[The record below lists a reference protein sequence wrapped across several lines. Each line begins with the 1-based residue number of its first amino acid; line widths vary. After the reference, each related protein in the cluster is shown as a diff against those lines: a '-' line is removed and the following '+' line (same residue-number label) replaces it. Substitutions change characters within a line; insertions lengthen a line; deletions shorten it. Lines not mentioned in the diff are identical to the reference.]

1 MSKEVCPGCKR
12 NITVVRNPGVSC
24 IDCKKF
30 FHQGCADLDKEVF
43 RSIAE
48 KKLSWTC
55 PTCSKKSTRRCS
67 AIFNPPVAPNK
78 TKQANITSVSHEG
91 RFEAIEATIAELVL
105 KIAQLEIIV
114 SQKSQEVIFLKETLQ
129 QVRTQTSHLE
139 QQAIEDNLE
148 VQGVPD
154 LELGDPTAAAI
165 RIGSEINCHLDPSS
179 IHCSVSQSGPK
190 KHLVINFKSKSTR
203 KTFLLAGKQ
212 FLRNNRFLTRN
223 ETKHKIFVNEQL
235 TLAQKLLLYN
245 VKQFKRTHNFQHA
258 WFRNGQVLL
267 KKDDIS
273 PPITVHSI
281 EQLESSH
288 HEASHLLPQRQGD
301 QIENAPSTSGYQNQ
315 QPSNHR
321 VDRDLAQTRP
331 L

>member
-1 MSKEVCPGCKR
+1 MLKEVCPGCKR
-12 NITVVRNPGVSC
+12 NITDVRNPGVGC

-67 AIFNPPVAPNK
+67 AIFNPPVAASKAKPSNSSPDSN
-78 TKQANITSVSHEG
+78 AA

-105 KIAQLEIIV
+105 RVTQLESIV
-114 SQKSQEVIFLKETLQ
+114 SQKSQEVISLKDTLQ

-139 QQAIEDNLE
+139 QQAVDDNLE

-154 LELGDPTAAAI
+154 LELADPTAAAI
-165 RIGSEINCHLDPSS
+165 RIGSEINCHLDPAS
-179 IHCSVSQSGPK
+179 INCSVSQSGSK
-190 KHLVINFKSKSTR
+190 KHLVINFNSKTTR

-212 FLRNNRFLTRN
+212 FLRNNRFLTRG
-223 ETKHKIFVNEQL
+223 ETRHKIFVNEQL

-245 VKQFKRTHNFQHA
+245 VKQFRRSHNFQHA

-267 KKDDIS
+267 KKDDNS

-281 EQLESSH
+281 EQLESWH
-288 HEASHLLPQRQGD
+288 NEASNLLSKRQGNP
-301 QIENAPSTSGYQNQ
+301 IENAPTTSGYSNQ

-321 VDRDLAQTRP
+321 TDRDLAQTRP